1 MSPAHTPDPDDLQ
14 HKRLRLRLAAYAC
27 HENAR
32 QRIVAA
38 IHNTELASA
47 HLHFNAYFCETPAVW
62 PFPARRRAPGLIA
75 PFIDHEIA
83 RRTLSLHIDPGAS
96 DAECNAYLTKVS
108 TEIRALGP
116 THPFRMPLA
125 YTNPA
130 NIVALWQRFACLGP
144 LSEGSLASQ
153 LFKAWCADRAHT
165 DMRINCDPL
174 RATECVADMKKKIAS
189 TVLKPAEKLAYV
201 NVFALLYYALM
212 TSSNPNDCLYFVA
225 APLCTKRTFHGVLI
239 AAVEAPAGAG
249 IPRASIDTVLGRVG
263 AALVEEAR
271 NTYLPTLILS
281 QNSWEEHLLHKHL
294 EAGKTPAAFDAR
306 RDLVYSHLGR
316 LPKPADTL
324 DKENDNDALEVA
336 LITLWARRRE
346 AVKYRGTVVKDSLVF
361 RKMMAASPGMIS
373 AIRQVTS
380 LGLGEPKEP
389 PLQAVLVVA
398 PPGSGKEMMSELVPL
413 FSSHFWDRAK
423 RTINMGSVMLE
434 TRERGGGFLGLLL
447 DLAADPLKDGGTLV
461 LDELNSL
468 DISAQ
473 PMLLRVLEEGK
484 LERPRPAPAT
494 AKRASTTHSAAWEPL
509 PWLVIG
515 LINEDPAR
523 LTLESL
529 RERVTEPIF
538 GELLGSAL
546 YEHWKVKSRMRD
558 DLYYRIRR
566 CGEIRM
572 TGLNDRRPDIPIVFY
587 FRLRKLLEP
596 KEVFLTYEA
605 TRRLIDPSLNWKGNM
620 RKLEAVARHL
630 KGIIERERS
639 KESIIRID
647 EVHIETALQGVGMRK
662 GTCANCGQRV
672 GVATSVSGGA

>member
-1 MSPAHTPDPDDLQ
+1 MPPAYTPDPEAL

-32 QRIVAA
+32 QRIASA
-38 IHNTELASA
+38 IHNTELAPA

-62 PFPARRRAPGLIA
+62 PPPAGQRSPALIA

-96 DAECNAYLTKVS
+96 DAECNAYLKKVR
-108 TEIRALGP
+108 TEIRGFGP

-144 LSEGSLASQ
+144 LSEGSMASQ
-153 LFKAWCADRAHT
+153 LFNSWCADRAHT

-189 TVLKPAEKLAYV
+189 KILGPAEKLAYV

-225 APLCTKRTFHGVLI
+225 APLCTKRTFHGLLI
-239 AAVEAPAGAG
+239 AAVEAPTGAG

-263 AALVEEAR
+263 AALIEEAR

-281 QNSWEEHLLHKHL
+281 QNSWEEHLLFDHL
-294 EAGKTPAAFDAR
+294 KAGKTPGAFDTR
-306 RDLVYSHLGR
+306 GDLVYSQLGR
-316 LPKPADTL
+316 LPTAPGAL
-324 DKENDNDALEVA
+324 DNENDNDDLEVA
-336 LITLWARRRE
+336 LIKLWALRRDAMKHRS
-346 AVKYRGTVVKDSLVF
+346 TVVKESLVF

-398 PPGSGKEMMSELVPL
+398 PPGSGKEMMSELIPL
-413 FSSHFWDRAK
+413 FSPHFWDRQK

-434 TRERGGGFLGLLL
+434 TSERGGGLLGLLQ
-447 DLAADPLKDGGTLV
+447 DVAANPLKGGGTLV

-484 LERPRPAPAT
+484 LERPRPASAR
-494 AKRASTTHSAAWEPL
+494 AKRTPKRHASAWETL

-587 FRLRKLLEP
+587 FRLRKLLDP
-596 KEVFLTYEA
+596 REVFLTYEA
-605 TRRLIDPSLNWKGNM
+605 TRRLIDPSLDWKGNM
-620 RKLEAVARHL
+620 RKLEAVARQL

-639 KESIIRID
+639 KEPIVRVD

-662 GTCANCGQRV
+662 GTCASCGQRV
-672 GVATSVSGGA
+672 GVTPSMSGGS